1 MAEKMTNAAYDGS
14 SITAMDPIEHIR
26 LRPGMYVG
34 GSDNKAMHH
43 ILYEVVDNCIDEA
56 LSGFCT
62 HINITLHADESVTV
76 SDNGR
81 GIPVDINPSFLK
93 DTGKKV
99 STLEIA
105 MTRPMAG
112 GKFGDGAYA
121 TSAGLHG
128 VGVKATNALSDWC
141 VVEVRRDSKIYRQ
154 KYARGKATSQV
165 ETVGKADGPKDT
177 GTKVTFFR
185 DISIFKEDNSF
196 KWDMLAQR
204 FREMA
209 FLNSGVTFI
218 FRDERPLDGAPD
230 GREMTFYFE
239 DGLKTF
245 VRYLNRNKEALH
257 GVFVCSKKIEKITVD
272 VALQYTDA
280 TAQSEF
286 YFTNTVNNS
295 LGGQHQTGL
304 RSALTRTLNDY
315 ARKANVLKEKES
327 NLDSRDT
334 LEGLTAIVSVK
345 HPEPQFDS
353 QQKTRLMNTDA
364 KTAVESAVRDAFGQ
378 FLEENP
384 REAKGIIE
392 KCLLSQRAR
401 EAAKAASELV
411 RRKSALESGT
421 LPGKLADCSER
432 DPAKCEIFIVE
443 GDSAGGSAKQGR
455 DRHFQAILPLFGK
468 IMNTERARLDKILQS
483 EAIKML
489 ISSLGTGIGEQF
501 DIEKRRYDRVILMAD
516 ADVDGSHI
524 RTLLLTFIFRYMA
537 PIVERGHLY
546 IAQPPLYRVET
557 RRGSKS
563 VRYCYSDAERDGI
576 LTELK
581 KGGYDTANTA
591 QVIVQRFKG
600 LGEMNAE
607 QLWETT
613 LDPKKRTL
621 LKVTVDDAAE
631 ADRTFDMLMGN
642 AVPPRRAFITRHA
655 KEVRNLDV

>member
-1 MAEKMTNAAYDGS
+1 MAEKMTNAAYGADQ
-14 SITAMDPIEHIR
+14 ITAMDPIEHIR

-34 GSDNKAMHH
+34 GSDNRAMHH
-43 ILYEVVDNCIDEA
+43 ILYEVVDNAIDEA
-56 LSGFCT
+56 MAGFCNR
-62 HINITLHADESVTV
+62 IDITVHKDESVTV
-76 SDNGR
+76 TDNGR
-81 GIPVDINPSFLK
+81 GIPVDVNPGYLK

-99 STLEIA
+99 STLELA
-105 MTRPMAG
+105 LTRPMAG
-112 GKFGDGAYA
+112 GKFGDGAYS

-128 VGVKATNALSDWC
+128 VGVKATNALSDWMIA
-141 VVEVRRDSKIYRQ
+141 EVRRDGKIHRQ
-154 KYARGKATSQV
+154 KYARGKATTSV
-165 ETVGKADGPKDT
+165 EVVGKTKDKAET
-177 GTKVTFFR
+177 GTSITFFR
-185 DISIFKEDNSF
+185 DTSIFKEDNEY
-196 KWDMLAQR
+196 KWDVLAQR
-204 FREMA
+204 LREQA
-209 FLNSGVTFI
+209 FLNSGVTFV
-218 FRDERPLDGAPD
+218 FKDERGAEEGRD
-230 GREMTFYFE
+230 REMTFYFE

-245 VRYLNRNKEALH
+245 VRYLNRNKQRLH
-257 GVFVCSKKIEKITVD
+257 DVFATSKKVDKITVD

-304 RSALTRTLNDY
+304 RSALTRTLNDF
-315 ARKANVLKEKES
+315 ARKAGVLKDKDS

-334 LEGLTAIVSVK
+334 LEGLTAIVSIK

-364 KTAVESAVRDAFGQ
+364 KTSTEQVVREAFGD
-378 FLEENP
+378 FLEQNP
-384 REAKGIIE
+384 REAKAIIE
-392 KCLLSQRAR
+392 KCLVSQRAR

-411 RRKSALESGT
+411 RRKSALESGS

-489 ISSLGTGIGEQF
+489 ISSMGTGIGEQF
-501 DIEKRRYDRVILMAD
+501 DLEKRRYDRIILMAD

-524 RTLLLTFIFRYMA
+524 RTLLLTFFFRYMQQ
-537 PIVERGHLY
+537 IVERGHLY
-546 IAQPPLYRVET
+546 IAQPPLYRVEA
-557 RRGSKS
+557 RKGSKS
-563 VRYCYSDAERDGI
+563 VKYCYSDAERDGI
-576 LTELK
+576 LAELK
-581 KGGYDTANTA
+581 KNGLDTANTS
-591 QVIVQRFKG
+591 QVVVQRFKG

-607 QLWETT
+607 QLWDTT
-613 LDPKKRTL
+613 LDPARRTL

-642 AVPPRRAFITRHA
+642 EVPPRRAFITRHA
-655 KEVRNLDV
+655 KEVKNLDV